1 MTRPTKPDLAT
12 SKAIDNVLSASTIAR
27 CRGEGLSPA
36 GTDAL
41 DHYRALAPY
50 LGGGRSFDIA
60 ALRMAGEHRYP
71 TRRLRAVL
79 LALHGPAG
87 IPGRETAEV
96 LQATIRNAAQ
106 RVAKTAPTYDPSLGM
121 PETPEQEAKQL
132 EDGLNYDIEDLLN
145 GETDLPLD
153 DSRKIGVEIV
163 TALGGPAEPGC
174 EVYTD
179 EFSSYMKRLVASSL
193 RGAQPTIRAA
203 SLEDLATWVAVAA
216 VLFLKLSIGKIPL
229 GEEDKWRAIGALA
242 PATGVIVELLQ
253 DIQSQL

>member
-1 MTRPTKPDLAT
+1 
-12 SKAIDNVLSASTIAR
+12 
-27 CRGEGLSPA
+27 
-36 GTDAL
+36 
-41 DHYRALAPY
+41 
-50 LGGGRSFDIA
+50 
-60 ALRMAGEHRYP
+60 
-71 TRRLRAVL
+71 
-79 LALHGPAG
+79 
-87 IPGRETAEV
+87 
-96 LQATIRNAAQ
+96 
-106 RVAKTAPTYDPSLGM
+106 M

-179 EFSSYMKRLVASSL
+179 EFSSYMKRVAAHL
-193 RGAQPTIRAA
+193 TGAQQAIKAA
-203 SLEDLATWVAVAA
+203 PLEDLATWVAVAA
-216 VLFLKLSIGKIPL
+216 VLFLKLSIGRIPL

-242 PATGVIVELLQ
+242 PATGVFVELLQ